1 MPTIDGKLVSDS
13 WGTVLGAARASG
25 VAFRL
30 NSGRRTMD
38 QQKKLRA
45 AYEASLRGGPPAA
58 LAAVPSC
65 SAPHIDCGHESH
77 AVDIDALDGGAGRV
91 AQWLRGK
98 GAQAAFTVPREP
110 WHIEVPEE
118 QLIKLAGS
126 LADPLRVMTPTE
138 RRWCREYDRL
148 KAADENRPRRGS
160 LRRAMQAQ
168 RKRVWAIAQTD
179 GWEKAHRKER
189 YEQLLKRTK

>member
-30 NSGRRTMD
+30 NSGRRTLD
-38 QQKKLRA
+38 QQRALRA
-45 AYEASLRGGPPAA
+45 MYEASLRGGPPAA

-77 AVDIDALDGGAGRV
+77 AIDVDALDGGAGRV
-91 AQWLRGK
+91 ATWLRAR

-118 QLIKLAGS
+118 QLLKLADDAGR
-126 LADPLRVMTPTE
+126 P
-138 RRWCREYDRL
+138 
-148 KAADENRPRRGS
+148 AALLHS
-160 LRRAMQAQ
+160 HRAAL
-168 RKRVWAIAQTD
+168 VP
-179 GWEKAHRKER
+179 
-189 YEQLLKRTK
+189 